1 MSYPI
6 HLIFKNKKTKM
17 VSKDDL
23 ISLIKTKR
31 IEILEQ
37 HKGPNWNP
45 GLWIYVNIPKK
56 EKWVLKQKFMLIG
69 TWITYL

>member
-23 ISLIKTKR
+23 ISLVKTKR
-31 IEILEQ
+31 IKILEQ

-56 EKWVLKQKFMLIG
+56 EKWFLKQKFMLTG
-69 TWITYL
+69 TLITYH

>member
-23 ISLIKTKR
+23 ISLIKTKK

-56 EKWVLKQKFMLIG
+56 EK
-69 TWITYL
+69 

>member
-17 VSKDDL
+17 VNKNDL
-23 ISLIKTKR
+23 LGLIKSKR
-31 IEILEQ
+31 IEVIEQ
-37 HKGPNWNP
+37 HKGPSWNP

-56 EKWVLKQKFMLIG
+56 EK
-69 TWITYL
+69 

>member
-17 VSKDDL
+17 VNKNDL
-23 ISLIKTKR
+23 LGLIKSKR
-31 IEILEQ
+31 IEVIEQ
-37 HKGPNWNP
+37 HKGPSWNP

-56 EKWVLKQKFMLIG
+56 EKWVLK
-69 TWITYL
+69 